1 MVTIT
6 VLVVDDG
13 STDGTADL
21 VEKSFSSKVRVLRQE
36 NAGRGIARLKGIE
49 NAETSL
55 IAMVDSDIRLP
66 KDWLSICLEN
76 LDTNVGVGG
85 IAVPDGDCATIQR
98 IFDLSPKI
106 KKGSIYVTGNNA
118 LFRTSALKD
127 SGRNWVTPLGE
138 DFRLNQVLLK
148 QEFMLKRIDNLVVQ
162 HIEIKTYQESL
173 KWLYKSGVDATWL
186 WSEFK
191 ITRTPDLAALL
202 FLGSMIFIP
211 ILTPFLGVWSFLST
225 LTLVLVVGLG
235 HLLSKFEFRTNP
247 LNFLFAWLPN
257 SLLMLSYFLGRI
269 SGVLSLVIFRLGKL
283 KKWI

>member
-1 MVTIT
+1 
-6 VLVVDDG
+6 
-13 STDGTADL
+13 
-21 VEKSFSSKVRVLRQE
+21 
-36 NAGRGIARLKGIE
+36 
-49 NAETSL
+49 
-55 IAMVDSDIRLP
+55 
-66 KDWLSICLEN
+66 
-76 LDTNVGVGG
+76 
-85 IAVPDGDCATIQR
+85 
-98 IFDLSPKI
+98 
-106 KKGSIYVTGNNA
+106 
-118 LFRTSALKD
+118 
-127 SGRNWVTPLGE
+127 
-138 DFRLNQVLLK
+138 
-148 QEFMLKRIDNLVVQ
+148 MLKRIDNLVVQ